1 MAGVD
6 AGLVL
11 LPRLTAL
18 VGATSFVTAPLDLS
32 QQGGTQFQVWRGP
45 IRVASGSGTLTM
57 YMEESLDCQSWALGP
72 FTPPGIVI
80 PENDPKFF
88 SYDLRL
94 RWFRVRFVLA
104 GTDPMVVCWAGGLL
118 REGGGGGYGSSGPAA
133 MSDIGEPAG
142 EVPAGPPCKSRGT
155 VREVKRWYQGQTRW
169 VNGTPRYFPPAEW
182 IEFTDGRVAWRNPPR
197 GYDVIDLHNRLWPAC
212 GGGPIPVDR
221 HGNPLP
227 TGSSSSPS
235 DTGILSPPTSGGLVP
250 SPVGAILPRIPPKAA
265 AAGIGAMGLALRG
278 QGFQAPQFPPAP

>member
-11 LPRLTAL
+11 LPRFTTL

-32 QQGGTQFQVWRGP
+32 QQGGAQFQVWRGP

-72 FTPPGIVI
+72 LSPPGTVI

-104 GTDPMVVCWAGGLL
+104 GTDPMVVVWAGGLL
-118 REGGGGGYGSSGPAA
+118 RGGGGAAYGSLERATA
-133 MSDIGEPAG
+133 GEPAG
-142 EVPAGPPCKSRGT
+142 EVPAGPPCQSKGT
-155 VREVKRWYQGQTRW
+155 LQAVIVTVKQGK
-169 VNGTPRYFPPAEW
+169 FA
-182 IEFTDGRVAWRNPPR
+182 GRSQLLYVE
-197 GYDVIDLHNRLWPAC
+197 
-212 GGGPIPVDR
+212 
-221 HGNPLP
+221 
-227 TGSSSSPS
+227 
-235 DTGILSPPTSGGLVP
+235 GGL
-250 SPVGAILPRIPPKAA
+250 
-265 AAGIGAMGLALRG
+265 AGWEAGK
-278 QGFQAPQFPPAP
+278 P